1 MSIDITAE
9 SITSTRPDSRKEE
22 EEEEEEKLAVNRASC
37 ALDAVYAK
45 VQKYLSSIVTG
56 APHRLPHLSWLSHLG
71 SLTSHQ
77 SMHKLLEKNYPSA
90 SDHVSLYRT
99 DDVTLVMSSLPARD
113 DVGR

>member
-9 SITSTRPDSRKEE
+9 SITSTRPDSRKEEE

-45 VQKYLSSIVTG
+45 VQKYLVV
-56 APHRLPHLSWLSHLG
+56 HRDRSLPHLSWLSHLG
-71 SLTSHQ
+71 SLTSHL
-77 SMHKLLEKNYPSA
+77 SMHKLREKNYSSA

>member
-77 SMHKLLEKNYPSA
+77 SMHKLLEKNYSSA

>member
-9 SITSTRPDSRKEE
+9 SITSTRPDSRKE

-45 VQKYLSSIVTG
+45 VQKYLVV
-56 APHRLPHLSWLSHLG
+56 HRDRSLPHLSWLSHLG

-77 SMHKLLEKNYPSA
+77 SMHKLLEKNYSSA